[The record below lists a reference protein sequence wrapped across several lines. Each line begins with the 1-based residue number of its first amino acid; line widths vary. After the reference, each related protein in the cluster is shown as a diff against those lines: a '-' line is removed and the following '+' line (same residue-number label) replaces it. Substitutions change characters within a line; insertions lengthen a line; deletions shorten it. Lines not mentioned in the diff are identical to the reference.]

1 MENIKTQGISLPKL
15 GLGTFRM
22 QGDACRAAVESALEL
37 GYRHLDTAEMY
48 GNEEAIGAALAAS
61 KVARKDLHVTT
72 KVWNENLAPDA
83 IRRAFDASLKK
94 LRLDHVDL
102 YLVHWPARNMN
113 LPAMF
118 ETLMKLKEEGRT
130 RAIGV
135 ANFNIA
141 LLKTVVEEIKA
152 PIACNQVEYHV
163 MLDQTPL
170 RNYLTAKSIPL
181 VAYCPLAQ
189 GRVASD
195 EALAAI
201 GRKHNASAAQVALK
215 WLLDQDGVAAIPKA
229 SRAESQQA
237 NLDALKVQLDDA
249 DRKAIAAL
257 PKDKRC
263 VNPGLRRRGIDG
275 DSRLFRPPE
284 LKVFA
289 THAAVV
295 QSILG
300 RIQGRSRKCVKPL
313 SFPMLARDWQ
323 SPAVAGSILPLRCR
337 WRPTPSSTPSSAPAS
352 PRTMSKTAIS
362 AIARMARRI
371 SAVRPRCWPAC
382 RSRPPAFPSTASAR
396 RACRPSRWPP
406 TRSART
412 APIASSPAASKA
424 SRSPAAARPRN

>member
-1 MENIKTQGISLPKL
+1 MDNIETQGINLPKL

-22 QGDACRAAVESALEL
+22 QGDACRTAVESALSL

-61 KVARKDLHVTT
+61 KVARKQLHITT

-94 LRLDHVDL
+94 LRVDHVDL

-113 LPAMF
+113 LSAMF

-170 RNYLTAKSIPL
+170 RKYLTAKSIPL

-237 NLDALKVQLDDA
+237 NIDALKVTLDDA

-263 VNPGLRRRGIDG
+263 VNPG
-275 DSRLFRPPE
+275 F
-284 LKVFA
+284 
-289 THAAVV
+289 
-295 QSILG
+295 
-300 RIQGRSRKCVKPL
+300 
-313 SFPMLARDWQ
+313 
-323 SPAVAGSILPLRCR
+323 
-337 WRPTPSSTPSSAPAS
+337 APA
-352 PRTMSKTAIS
+352 
-362 AIARMARRI
+362 
-371 SAVRPRCWPAC
+371 WD
-382 RSRPPAFPSTASAR
+382 
-396 RACRPSRWPP
+396 
-406 TRSART
+406 
-412 APIASSPAASKA
+412 
-424 SRSPAAARPRN
+424 